1 MGLTKREVEIIKK
14 ISEGYCS
21 KEIASILFIS
31 VRTVE
36 THRKNIKKKLGY
48 NNFYSVLT
56 YAFSQKIIPL
66 ASYN

>member
-1 MGLTKREVEIIKK
+1 MELTKREIEIIEK

-21 KEIASILFIS
+21 KEIAHILFIS

-36 THRKNIKKKLGY
+36 THRKNIKLKLGY

-56 YAFSQKIIPL
+56 YAFNNEILKT
-66 ASYN
+66 

>member
-1 MGLTKREVEIIKK
+1 MKLTKREIEIIEK
-14 ISEGYCS
+14 ISEGHCS

-36 THRKNIKKKLGY
+36 THRKNIKLKLGY

-56 YAFSQKIIPL
+56 YAFTNDILKTS
-66 ASYN
+66 A